1 LQNENYC
8 SQHVPTEILQFI
20 FLGLTLILVALQLFR
35 NTPLTNYLIIIVG
48 NGFIYFLIWES
59 IKVEPLSWLV
69 DFLLL
74 TKERIIR
81 VLKLPPLG
89 KYIQDSFDTFRD
101 EKDVGALTVSH
112 IYLLV
117 GVCLPLWIFPDLT
130 HPEKMFLASGLIST
144 GFGDTAASFFGSHFG
159 RHKWPKSLKS
169 YEGTLAAFLSQ
180 IFGSLFL
187 LLYLDLKISANRV
200 FALSISSFSTSIVE
214 ALTKQIDNLIIP
226 LYFNLFLIVAFNL
239 IK

>member
-1 LQNENYC
+1 MSGKGTTTKRKFFHLFIDLIFVLGLKQDIELLYFA
-8 SQHVPTEILQFI
+8 SSSFLYI
-20 FLGLTLILVALQLFR
+20 FLVF
-35 NTPLTNYLIIIVG
+35 
-48 NGFIYFLIWES
+48 E
-59 IKVEPLSWLV
+59 
-69 DFLLL
+69 
-74 TKERIIR
+74 IIR